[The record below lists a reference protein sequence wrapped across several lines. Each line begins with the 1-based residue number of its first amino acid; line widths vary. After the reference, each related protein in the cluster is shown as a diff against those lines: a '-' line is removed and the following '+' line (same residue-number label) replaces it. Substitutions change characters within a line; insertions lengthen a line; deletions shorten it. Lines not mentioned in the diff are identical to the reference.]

1 MRLHRLLTALMVAF
15 MVLSLAP
22 LSAAQPPGAP
32 EGAPFGRGPEER
44 GRSADAPGRQPA
56 EPAPSAKPPGQPRN
70 DVIEDVPVN
79 PNDASIPIRVIP
91 YHDIPPALRAL
102 QASERIS
109 VEIIGESVLG
119 RDLHLAVA
127 TSPMT
132 DAEWDEWQRLSDLR
146 YDDPDAAIA
155 AFEAGEYDGWKTPL
169 LINNNIH
176 GNEWEGTDASLA
188 ALDKLA
194 FSDDPEVLEVL
205 EEHVVAFVVTM
216 NPDGRVAG
224 TRGNTN
230 GFDMNRDFVTVSQP
244 EVRAVRDQMVRYSPL
259 TMLDMHGY
267 VWPTLIE
274 PTTGPHGDNY
284 EYDLYIPKAL
294 RNGLAMEARVVS
306 DVGADLAA
314 WAAETGPG
322 GTIPGNLT
330 YPVPPRALIPYRDLD
345 EGWDDW
351 PPIFTPMYAMYHGS
365 IGHTIEIPLGR
376 PNNDPR
382 WTTELRDRR
391 AEINTRVGIAAIEAN
406 IDYATE
412 NQDDLLA
419 NQLEWFRRGVAG
431 ESARPIDDPLSLEL
445 ACCEDNEQANAN
457 TFLQEYPRAYVIPVG
472 SGQRDDAAA
481 ARLVQFMIDN
491 DVVVYRAWRPF
502 NLNGQNVAAG
512 SYVVDM
518 HQSKRGLANM
528 LLEVG
533 RDVTQ
538 EFNTMYDISAW
549 SHGYLWGATVNRLAQ
564 GTLDARALRPVAAAS
579 PTGSVAPGN
588 LRTYGLVATS
598 VAGIQAVNFLLDN
611 GVAVSRTAD
620 GTFAVPGSARALVRQ
635 AAEQFGVAFTNLP
648 PAQSRDATAVS
659 KLRVGV
665 SAPFDEV
672 FALTRMGFDLT
683 SVTHTGFN
691 GGSYQF
697 GDFDAFF
704 VSTTAFNPLNLDAT
718 QQAAFAQWLADG
730 GTVVGRGSGGTTFNT
745 RAGLLD
751 VTFALGRGDAN
762 GIVAVENDAASPITS
777 RSLPSSFV
785 TAPRYFTSVGAGV
798 RVDQRLEDGAFFL
811 AGHWVGQ
818 EAAAGQAVVVS
829 GQARGANVT
838 LFGTEPLYRT
848 HPEGLYEQVA
858 NALWWKG

>member
-1 MRLHRLLTALMVAF
+1 MRLHRLLTALIAAF

-22 LSAAQPPGAP
+22 PSAAQPPGVP
-32 EGAPFGRGPEER
+32 PDLDVPLGRWPEER
-44 GRSADAPGRQPA
+44 GRSADAPGQQPA
-56 EPAPSAKPPGQPRN
+56 EPAPSTQLPGQPRN

-79 PNDASIPIRVIP
+79 PNDASIAIRVIP
-91 YHDIPPALRAL
+91 YHDIPPMLREL
-102 QASERIS
+102 QQSDRIS

-119 RDLHLAVA
+119 RDLHLVVA
-127 TSPMT
+127 TSPMS
-132 DAEWDEWQRLSDLR
+132 DADWDEWQRLSDLR
-146 YDDPDAAIA
+146 YDDPEAAIA

-176 GNEWEGTDASLA
+176 GNEWEGTDASLDV
-188 ALDKLA
+188 LEELA
-194 FSDDPEVLEVL
+194 FSTEADVLEIL
-205 EEHVVAFVVTM
+205 DRHVVAFVVTM
-216 NPDGRVAG
+216 NPDGRVLG
-224 TRGNTN
+224 QRGNAN

-267 VWPTLIE
+267 VWSTLIE

-306 DVGADLAA
+306 DVGDDLAA
-314 WAAETGPG
+314 WADATGPG

-330 YPVPPRALIPYRDLD
+330 WPGQALIPYRDLD

-351 PPIFTPMYAMYHGS
+351 PPIFTPMYGMYHGS
-365 IGHTIEIPLGR
+365 IGHTIEIPLAR

-391 AEINTRVGIAAIEAN
+391 ADINTRVGIAAIEAN

-412 NQDDLLA
+412 NQEDLLA

-445 ACCEDNEQANAN
+445 ACCENNEQANAN
-457 TFLQEYPRAYVIPVG
+457 TFLQEYPRAYVIPIG
-472 SGQRDDAAA
+472 SGQRDDAAV

-491 DVVVYRAWRPF
+491 DVELHRAWRPF
-502 NLNGQNVAAG
+502 NLNGQNVGAG

-518 HQSKRGLANM
+518 RQSKRGLANM

-564 GTLDARALRPVAAAS
+564 GSLDARALRPVTTAS

-598 VAGIQAVNFLLDN
+598 IAGIQAVNFLLDN

-620 GTFAVPGSARALVRQ
+620 GTFAVPGSARSLVRQ

-648 PAQSRDATAVS
+648 PARSRDATPVS

-691 GGSYQF
+691 TGAYRF

-730 GTVVGRGSGGTTFNT
+730 GTVVGRGGGGTTFNT

-762 GIVAVENDAASPITS
+762 GIVAVENDVASPITS

>member
-1 MRLHRLLTALMVAF
+1 MRLHRLLTALIAAF

-22 LSAAQPPGAP
+22 LSAAQPPGVP
-32 EGAPFGRGPEER
+32 PDLDVPLGRWPEER
-44 GRSADAPGRQPA
+44 GRSADAPGQQPA
-56 EPAPSAKPPGQPRN
+56 EPAPSAKLPGQPRN
-70 DVIEDVPVN
+70 DVIEDVPIN

-91 YHDIPPALRAL
+91 YHDIPPTLREL
-102 QASERIS
+102 QQSDRIS

-119 RDLHLAVA
+119 RDLHLVVA
-127 TSPMT
+127 TSPMS
-132 DAEWDEWQRLSDLR
+132 DVEWDEWQRLSDLR

-155 AFEAGEYDGWKTPL
+155 ALEAGEYDGWKTPL

-176 GNEWEGTDASLA
+176 GNEWEGTDASLGV
-188 ALDKLA
+188 LEELA
-194 FSDDPEVLEVL
+194 FSDDSDVLEVL
-205 EEHVVAFVVTM
+205 DRHVVAFVVTM

-224 TRGNTN
+224 TRGNHN

-267 VWPTLIE
+267 VWSTLIE

-314 WAAETGPG
+314 WAADTGPG
-322 GTIPGNLT
+322 GTVPGNLT
-330 YPVPPRALIPYRDLD
+330 WNGQALIPFRDLD

-391 AEINTRVGIAAIEAN
+391 ADINTRVGIAAIEAN

-412 NQDDLLA
+412 NQADLLA
-419 NQLEWFRRGVAG
+419 NQLEWFRRGEDG
-431 ESARPIDDPLSLEL
+431 ESARPIDDPLALDL
-445 ACCEDNEQANAN
+445 ACCDFNDQANAN

-472 SGQRDDAAA
+472 AGQRDDAAA

-491 DVVVYRAWRPF
+491 DVEVHRAWRPF
-502 NLNGQNVAAG
+502 ALNGRNVAAG

-518 HQSKRGLANM
+518 LQAKRGLANM

-564 GTLDARALRPVAAAS
+564 GTLDARALRPVTTAS

-588 LRTYGLVATS
+588 LRAYGLVATS
-598 VAGIQAVNFLLDN
+598 IAGIQAVNFLLDN
-611 GVAVSRTAD
+611 DVAVSRTPD
-620 GTFAVPGSARALVRQ
+620 GTFAVPGSARPLVRE
-635 AAEQFGVAFTNLP
+635 AADTFGVAFTNLP
-648 PAQSRDATAVS
+648 PAQSRGATPVS

-683 SVTHTGFN
+683 PVTHTGFN
-691 GGSYQF
+691 DGSYQF
-697 GDFDAFF
+697 SDFDAFF
-704 VSTTAFNPLNLDAT
+704 VSTTAFNPLSLNAT
-718 QQAAFAQWLADG
+718 QAAAFTQWLADG

-762 GIVAVENDAASPITS
+762 GIVAVENDTTSPITS

-798 RVDQRLEDGAFFL
+798 RVDQRLEEGAFFL